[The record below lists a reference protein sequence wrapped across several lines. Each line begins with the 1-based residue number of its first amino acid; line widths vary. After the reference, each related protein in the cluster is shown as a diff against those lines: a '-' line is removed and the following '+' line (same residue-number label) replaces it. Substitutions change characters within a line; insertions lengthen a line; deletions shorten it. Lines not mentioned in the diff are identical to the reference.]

1 MLRAP
6 MSKLDQLRRQREQQ
20 HENQE
25 EQLRAPV
32 TDARAKSAPVEP
44 AAPATALAP
53 PVEVQR
59 GAKANEEVA
68 KGACSVCGKVRA
80 LNNGLVSNHQKG
92 LGKMCAGSRK
102 EPA

>member
-1 MLRAP
+1 

-25 EQLRAPV
+25 EQLRAPA
-32 TDARAKSAPVEP
+32 TDVRAKSAPVRP
-44 AAPATALAP
+44 AAPEPALVAP
-53 PVEVQR
+53 ADAPVDAPR
-59 GAKANEEVA
+59 GAKESEEVA

-80 LNNGLVSNHQKG
+80 LSNGLVSNHQKG